1 MTELTKKQ
9 NDILDKVEDVI
20 QKKLDCYL
28 ESPEKMDDKDVYNL
42 QSIVSAIGRIQS
54 IRDGTMAK
62 YIP

>member
-20 QKKLDCYL
+20 LKKLDCYL
-28 ESPEKMDDKDVYNL
+28 EAPEKMDDKDVYNL
-42 QSIVSAIGRIQS
+42 QSIVSAIGRIRS

-62 YIP
+62 YVP